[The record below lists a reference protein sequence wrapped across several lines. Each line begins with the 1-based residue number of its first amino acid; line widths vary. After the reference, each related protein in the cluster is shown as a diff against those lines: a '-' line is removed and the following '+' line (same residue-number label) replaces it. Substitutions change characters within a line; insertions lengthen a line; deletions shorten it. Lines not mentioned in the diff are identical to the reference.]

1 MTTETIEAP
10 VFDIPKARQELEEMQ
25 AELSAAQAGIL
36 EAAQTADMARIT
48 ELSVKIAE
56 LPRKIER
63 LAKKISRESGEEVL
77 TKKAEV
83 SAALKVLVAEF
94 MRSDAF
100 VSAVNAVKA
109 VNPKLKSINITLDGS
124 DAIQPESINLV
135 GGYRVVSAET
145 KAKGIKRP
153 RAQWYRDDFG
163 FRQNEETNQ
172 TEPAYMGSQ
181 QVYNMFATK
190 YGFSENWAQVP
201 ANTRQS
207 RLLEIVEKEG
217 LKNLQAK

>member
-10 VFDIPKARQELEEMQ
+10 IFDIPKARQELEEMQ

-83 SAALKVLVAEF
+83 SANLRVLVAEF

-100 VSAVNAVKA
+100 VSAVNEVKS
-109 VNPKLKSINITLDGS
+109 VNPKLKAINITLDGS

-163 FRQNEETNQ
+163 FRENESGQ
-172 TEPAYMGSQ
+172 TEPAFMGSQ
-181 QVYNMFATK
+181 QVYNTFATK

-201 ANTRQS
+201 ANTRQQ

-217 LKNLQAK
+217 LKNLQSK